1 MRTKLVP
8 VQAFREYAFCSEC
21 DGELKPLPH
30 TGADIGIVHQCNG
43 CGAKLMFT
51 VAYPRIVYAE
61 VGVDVCSG
69 ETPRTAKY
77 VSAPEQREGLQN
89 VEVIRYGTWW
99 MNPCAKVELISTVKW

>member
-43 CGAKLMFT
+43 CGAKLMFM

-61 VGVDVCSG
+61 VGVDVGRDES
-69 ETPRTAKY
+69 
-77 VSAPEQREGLQN
+77 
-89 VEVIRYGTWW
+89 
-99 MNPCAKVELISTVKW
+99 